1 MPQAAAPTVESA
13 LAPDHIDATL
23 NYIIDDGSEV
33 FTIVAGP
40 GGTDTRSGGTAD
52 PRRVTIHNGRPHA
65 KDFVLERHGF
75 RFVCHDTK
83 VEDFYDE
90 DQIRRVYYPEMEA
103 LIKSESGAKRVVV
116 FRPHATDRRRRNT
129 RVEEDPRG
137 RPPCSQRLHGMV
149 GPPARAR
156 YSP

>member
-1 MPQAAAPTVESA
+1 LAVKLRFPCAATTPKLKANDREFAMPQAAAPTVESA

-90 DQIRRVYYPEMEA
+90 DQIRRW
-103 LIKSESGAKRVVV
+103 KR
-116 FRPHATDRRRRNT
+116 
-129 RVEEDPRG
+129 
-137 RPPCSQRLHGMV
+137 
-149 GPPARAR
+149 
-156 YSP
+156 

>member
-65 KDFVLERHGF
+65 
-75 RFVCHDTK
+75 RFCVGAP
-83 VEDFYDE
+83 
-90 DQIRRVYYPEMEA
+90 RLSLRV
-103 LIKSESGAKRVVV
+103 
-116 FRPHATDRRRRNT
+116 
-129 RVEEDPRG
+129 PRYQ
-137 RPPCSQRLHGMV
+137 S
-149 GPPARAR
+149 
-156 YSP
+156 

>member
-1 MPQAAAPTVESA
+1 MPQAAAPTVKSA

-40 GGTDTRSGGTAD
+40 GGTDTRSAGTAD

-83 VEDFYDE
+83 VEDF
-90 DQIRRVYYPEMEA
+90 
-103 LIKSESGAKRVVV
+103 L
-116 FRPHATDRRRRNT
+116 
-129 RVEEDPRG
+129 
-137 RPPCSQRLHGMV
+137 
-149 GPPARAR
+149 
-156 YSP
+156 